1 MKRLI
6 LSMVLA
12 LAAGVALAQTDFRH
26 ISYAEGLKAAK
37 AEGKLLFVD
46 FYTEWCG
53 PCKMMANNVFPQKDV
68 GDYMNAKFVCL
79 KIDAEKGEGV
89 ELAKRYAVKAY
100 PTFVIIGADE
110 KEVGR
115 KVGGGSA
122 ADFMAAIE
130 RIVDPE
136 KTPERLRERYAG
148 GERKAE
154 LVEAYAALL
163 KSEAYNDRRNGEAK
177 LAEIDALVQDY
188 YAGLSDAERLKEEN
202 LFIYMDYTH
211 SASEASARFMVAHR
225 DEFPAAAKER
235 VAARIKELYAMDVLA
250 YFSGERAYDA
260 AAFRTLK
267 EDIVRLGLDEDGEYG
282 LAFRFVEKHAEGN
295 LGAYLSF
302 CEKEYGKLSASFQST
317 LMISLPKLV
326 DTDDVEVLERAN
338 RFVRS
343 RLEDMPVN
351 EIYFAS
357 MTIRA
362 LEERMN
368 AE

>member
-12 LAAGVALAQTDFRH
+12 LAVGVALAQTDFRH
-26 ISYAEGLKAAK
+26 VSYAEGLKAAK

-148 GERKAE
+148 GERTGE

-163 KSEAYNDRRNGEAK
+163 KEEAYDDRRNGEAK

-202 LFIYMDYTH
+202 LFVYMDYTR
-211 SASEASARFMVAHR
+211 SVEDESARFMVAHR
-225 DEFPAAAKER
+225 EDFPAEVKER

-267 EDIVRLGLDEDGEYG
+267 EDIARLGLDEDGEYG

-302 CEKEYGKLSASFQST
+302 CEKECGKLPASFQST

>member
-26 ISYAEGLKAAK
+26 ISYADGLEAAK
-37 AEGKLLFVD
+37 TEGKLLFVD

-148 GERKAE
+148 GERTAE

-225 DEFPAAAKER
+225 EDFPAEVKEQ
-235 VAARIKELYAMDVLA
+235 VQERIAELYEMEVAG
-250 YFSGERAYDA
+250 YFSGEKAYDA
-260 AAFRTLK
+260 AAYGELK
-267 EDIVRLGLDEDGEYG
+267 DEVKQLGLETEKFEP
-282 LAFRFVEKHAEGN
+282 AFRFIECHAKGDLN
-295 LGAYLSF
+295 AYLAF
-302 CEKEYGKLSASFQST
+302 CEKEYDKLPERFRST
-317 LMISLPKLV
+317 LIYSLAQLL

>member
-1 MKRLI
+1 M
-6 LSMVLA
+6 
-12 LAAGVALAQTDFRH
+12 ALAQTDFRH

-89 ELAKRYAVKAY
+89 ELAKRYA
-100 PTFVIIGADE
+100 
-110 KEVGR
+110 
-115 KVGGGSA
+115 
-122 ADFMAAIE
+122 
-130 RIVDPE
+130 
-136 KTPERLRERYAG
+136 G
-148 GERKAE
+148 GERTAE

-338 RFVRS
+338 SFVRS

>member
-1 MKRLI
+1 
-6 LSMVLA
+6 
-12 LAAGVALAQTDFRH
+12 
-26 ISYAEGLKAAK
+26 
-37 AEGKLLFVD
+37 
-46 FYTEWCG
+46 
-53 PCKMMANNVFPQKDV
+53 
-68 GDYMNAKFVCL
+68 
-79 KIDAEKGEGV
+79 
-89 ELAKRYAVKAY
+89 
-100 PTFVIIGADE
+100 
-110 KEVGR
+110 
-115 KVGGGSA
+115 
-122 ADFMAAIE
+122 MAAIE

-148 GERKAE
+148 GERTAE